1 MDNTGINSIVSEFI
15 HSFIHFAGIL
25 EHAAMNLAVSLAVI
39 TLALT
44 ALMTLVQGDDLSKM
58 VSKLLQT
65 GLLFGLFFGL
75 IHLGGTWIP
84 EWLNSFMAIGA
95 KASGLQGLSP
105 NSVFLVGA
113 NIAGK
118 MFSTIWKVG
127 LTHIPTALLC
137 MFTGFFLLIIYCF
150 ICAEL
155 TVNLVKTYALVAVGP
170 IIFALGNSDFTRSA
184 VTNYLQKIIG
194 MGLHLMILYVLVGVG
209 VSLSNKWILL
219 FQKAQGAEDFVIQT
233 IVPVIGGLVVLYL
246 VIKNVP
252 AFIATIS
259 GAAGFR
265 NYGDAAI
272 AASMTGAGVMAQ
284 TMAKATGIGGM
295 GARGGYQLGRGMYH
309 GGAAAGQGAKSAGA
323 SASAAVDKGFDK
335 VSGKFNKG
343 GVAHKTTDLF
353 RRGTASAADLFGGA
367 GGALIGPSKLA
378 AKHGFNTVHNYL
390 RGGNNSG
397 TK

>member
-25 EHAAMNLAVSLAVI
+25 EHAAMNLAVGLAVI

-118 MFSTIWKVG
+118 MFSMIWKVG
-127 LTHIPTALLC
+127 FTHIPTALLC

-233 IVPVIGGLVVLYL
+233 IVPVIGGLIVLYL

-272 AASMTGAGVMAQ
+272 AASMTGASLMAQ
-284 TMAKATGIGGM
+284 TMAKATGIGGIGVR
-295 GARGGYQLGRGMYH
+295 GAYH
-309 GGAAAGQGAKSAGA
+309 GLPAAYYGAK
-323 SASAAVDKGFDK
+323 AA
-335 VSGKFNKG
+335 
-343 GVAHKTTDLF
+343 
-353 RRGTASAADLFGGA
+353 GGA
-367 GGALIGPSKLA
+367 GYSGSMDKMGKFWNTAKGDGASLDQRTGHKFKQALAGLVAAGSGAAGAAGGMSALA
-378 AKHGFNTVHNYL
+378 AKHGLNTVHDYVRN
-390 RGGNNSG
+390 GSNKPGAS
-397 TK
+397 

>member
-1 MDNTGINSIVSEFI
+1 
-15 HSFIHFAGIL
+15 
-25 EHAAMNLAVSLAVI
+25 
-39 TLALT
+39 
-44 ALMTLVQGDDLSKM
+44 MTLVQGDDLSKM

-84 EWLNSFMAIGA
+84 EVLNSFMAIGA
-95 KASGLQGLSP
+95 KASRLQGLSP

-118 MFSTIWKVG
+118 MFSMIWKVG
-127 LTHIPTALLC
+127 FTHIPTALLC

-233 IVPVIGGLVVLYL
+233 IVPVIGGLIVLYL

-272 AASMTGAGVMAQ
+272 AASMTGAGLMAQ

-295 GARGGYQLGRGMYH
+295 GARGGYQLGRGVYH
-309 GGAAAGQGAKSAGA
+309 GGAAAGQGWNAGSAKTDSAI
-323 SASAAVDKGFDK
+323 DKGVNK
-335 VSGKFNKG
+335 VASKFSKGGAAHQTAHYFKDNLG
-343 GVAHKTTDLF
+343 GVAN
-353 RRGTASAADLFGGA
+353 LFGGTT
-367 GGALIGPSKLA
+367 GALVGTSKLA
-378 AKHGFNTVHNYL
+378 AKHGFNTVHDYL
-390 RGGNNSG
+390 RSGN
-397 TK
+397 KK